1 MMIKRHNNSTTINK
15 ASSPT
20 RIALQ
25 KFAKNKIAM
34 ASLIFDSNSNH
45 IYYCA
50 TISTITN

>member
-20 RIALQ
+20 RIAQ